1 MAMLKY
7 HTTSTTVGSAYR
19 TKSSE
24 RNSQTRHT
32 RSSAISAE
40 KYKDFGTLKA
50 ARVINERIDEEDK
63 NSAAGDEDDAD
74 DPVRASRRIAN
85 AGKKR
90 NFLLKTILDQTKEL
104 CFEHATLYKD
114 FESVY
119 SKILL
124 RFQQWELFDDEEVS
138 LAC

>member
-7 HTTSTTVGSAYR
+7 HTTSTTVGSSYR

-24 RNSQTRHT
+24 RNSQTRHA

-50 ARVINERIDEEDK
+50 ARVISERIDEEDK
-63 NSAAGDEDDAD
+63 NSAAGDDDDGD

-85 AGKKR
+85 ANKKR
-90 NFLLKTILDQTKEL
+90 NFLMKTILD
-104 CFEHATLYKD
+104 
-114 FESVY
+114 
-119 SKILL
+119 
-124 RFQQWELFDDEEVS
+124 
-138 LAC
+138 